1 LVVVSTHCPRYE
13 KGCSGKRVPCRPAL
27 ECVDLLSQFLKLA
40 VLGTGSSVDLL
51 YECVDLLSQFLKLA
65 VLGTGSSV
73 DLLYE
78 CVDLDQR
85 KLSKAMQYST
95 ESKELQKVGMDELA
109 LVVLQVTKMLKLLEG

>member
-1 LVVVSTHCPRYE
+1 I
-13 KGCSGKRVPCRPAL
+13 PCRPAL

-78 CVDLDQR
+78 CVNLGGNRYNQPGGRVRIHDQQG
-85 KLSKAMQYST
+85 LM
-95 ESKELQKVGMDELA
+95 EA
-109 LVVLQVTKMLKLLEG
+109 LKRVL